1 MHRLRDTADAFGYHY
16 SLLRAVRVQAGCLRR
31 RRRLRDGVLD
41 GHNCFHSDLIPCAPG
56 ALCGLHR
63 SDRLCRPHLLPGR
76 RFENAADL
84 ARHAMR
90 HDLTLQYFSGVATWF
105 SSRPLLQSSSVVLLF
120 DALRGRYY

>member
-1 MHRLRDTADAFGYHY
+1 MHRLHDAADAFDHHY
-16 SLLRAVRVQAGCLRR
+16 SLLRAVKVQTGCLRR

-41 GHNCFHSDLIPCAPG
+41 GHNCLHSDLIPCAHG

-63 SDRLCRPHLLPGR
+63 SDRLCHPHLLLDR

-90 HDLTLQYFSGVATWF
+90 HDLTLRYFSGVAT
-105 SSRPLLQSSSVVLLF
+105 
-120 DALRGRYY
+120 